1 MSCHLFYG
9 EDDFSAY
16 EAYRRVAAE
25 TGPAEE
31 LATNTTTFDGEHASF
46 GEVAMAARAMPFL
59 GAKRLVVVE
68 GLGRRLAARN
78 KKAGGG
84 DGKDGGKD
92 GLKDWAGLAD
102 LVSGLPPTTV
112 LIFLDGALTAGS
124 ALVKAVRAAKGE
136 VKVFNPLRDREVA
149 GWIADRAKAK
159 GASIAGPA
167 VQMLAGLVG
176 GNLRLLDGEIDKLAT
191 YAQGRTIERAD
202 VEALV
207 SQAKETSIFELVD
220 AVATRRQGPAMR
232 ALERLLTQGAP
243 PPVAMTMLARQLR
256 LMTQVKALAARN
268 AGDDE
273 IMAAM
278 GTRSDFVV
286 RKTKEQARSYSLDAL
301 KQLYERLLDTDLAI
315 KTGAVSDELG
325 LEMFVAEASAPSPST
340 PSPAGRGRG

>member
-1 MSCHLFYG
+1 MPCHLFYG

-25 TGPAEE
+25 LGPAEE
-31 LATNTTTFDGEHASF
+31 LVTNTTTFDGESASF
-46 GEVAMAARAMPFL
+46 GEVAMAAQAMPFL

-68 GLGRRLAARN
+68 GLGRRLAARGR
-78 KKAGGG
+78 KAANEE
-84 DGKDGGKD
+84 DKD

-102 LVSGLPPTTV
+102 LVGGLPPTTV
-112 LIFLDGALTAGS
+112 LIFLDGALTPS
-124 ALVKAVRAAKGE
+124 NPLVKAVRAAKGE
-136 VKVFNPLRDREVA
+136 AKLFNPLRDREVA

-273 IMAAM
+273 IMAAL

-286 RKTKEQARSYSLDAL
+286 RKTKEQARSYSLEAL
-301 KQLYERLLDTDLAI
+301 RRLYERLLETDLAI

-325 LEMFVAEASAPSPST
+325 LEMFVAEASAPSSSS

>member
-1 MSCHLFYG
+1 MSCYLFYG

-16 EAYRRVAAE
+16 EAYRRVAADL
-25 TGPAEE
+25 GPAEE
-31 LATNTTTFDGEHASF
+31 LVTNTTTFDGEQASF
-46 GEVAMAARAMPFL
+46 GEVAMAAQAMPFL

-68 GLGRRLAARN
+68 GLGRRLAARGR
-78 KKAGGG
+78 KAANEEDKG
-84 DGKDGGKD
+84 
-92 GLKDWAGLAD
+92 GLKDWAGLPG
-102 LVSGLPPTTV
+102 LVGGLPPTTV
-112 LIFLDGALTAGS
+112 LIFLDGALTAGN

-136 VKVFNPLRDREVA
+136 VKLFNPLRDREVA
-149 GWIADRAKAK
+149 GWIADRAKSK
-159 GASIAGPA
+159 GANIAGPA
-167 VQMLAGLVG
+167 VQMLAALVG

-220 AVATRRQGPAMR
+220 AVATRRQGAAMQ

-273 IMAAM
+273 IMAAL

-286 RKTKEQARSYSLDAL
+286 RKTKEQARSYSIEAL
-301 KQLYERLLDTDLAI
+301 RQLYERLLETDLAI

-325 LEMFVAEASAPSPST
+325 LEMFVVEASAP
-340 PSPAGRGRG
+340 AGRR

>member
-1 MSCHLFYG
+1 MPCHLFYG

-16 EAYRRVAAE
+16 EAYRRVAADL
-25 TGPAEE
+25 GPAEE
-31 LATNTTTFDGEHASF
+31 LVTNTTTFDGEQASF
-46 GEVAMAARAMPFL
+46 GEVAMAAQAMPFL
-59 GAKRLVVVE
+59 GSKRLVVVE
-68 GLGRRLAARN
+68 GLGRRLTARN
-78 KKAGGG
+78 RKAG
-84 DGKDGGKD
+84 DNDKD
-92 GLKDWAGLAD
+92 GLKDWAGLPD

-112 LIFLDGALTAGS
+112 LIFLDGALTAGN

-136 VKVFNPLRDREVA
+136 VKLFNPLRDREVA

-167 VQMLAGLVG
+167 VQILAALVG

-220 AVATRRQGPAMR
+220 AVATRQQGPAMR

-273 IMAAM
+273 IMAAL

-301 KQLYERLLDTDLAI
+301 RRLYERLLETDLAI

-325 LEMFVAEASAPSPST
+325 LEMFVAEASAP
-340 PSPAGRGRG
+340 AGRR

>member
-1 MSCHLFYG
+1 MPCYLFYG
-9 EDDFSAY
+9 EDDFSAH
-16 EAYRRVAAE
+16 EAYRRVATE

-31 LATNTTTFDGEHASF
+31 LTTNTTTFDGEHTAF
-46 GEVAMAARAMPFL
+46 GEVAMAAQAMPFL

-68 GLGRRLAARN
+68 GLGRRLAARG
-78 KKAGGG
+78 KKAG
-84 DGKDGGKD
+84 DEETKDGPKE
-92 GLKDWAGLAD
+92 WAGLPD
-102 LVSGLPPTTV
+102 LLGGLPPTTV
-112 LIFLDGALTAGS
+112 LIFLDGGLTA
-124 ALVKAVRAAKGE
+124 ANPLVKAVKAAKGE
-136 VKVFNPLRDREVA
+136 VKLFNRLRDREVA
-149 GWIADRAKAK
+149 GWIADRAREK

-176 GNLRLLDGEIDKLAT
+176 GNLRLLDGELDKLAT
-191 YAQGRTIERAD
+191 YAQGRSIERGD

-273 IMAAM
+273 IMAAL

-286 RKTKEQARSYSLDAL
+286 RKTKEQARRYSLDAL
-301 KQLYERLLDTDLAI
+301 KQLYERLLETDLAI

-325 LEMFVAEASAPSPST
+325 LEMFVAEASAST
-340 PSPAGRGRG
+340 GRR

>member
-1 MSCHLFYG
+1 MPCYLFYG

-31 LATNTTTFDGEHASF
+31 LATNTTTFDGEHTAF
-46 GEVAMAARAMPFL
+46 GEVAMAAQAMPFL

-68 GLGRRLAARN
+68 GLGRRLAARG
-78 KKAGGG
+78 KKAGDEGT
-84 DGKDGGKD
+84 KDGPKE
-92 GLKDWAGLAD
+92 WAGLPD
-102 LVSGLPPTTV
+102 LLGGLPPTTV
-112 LIFLDGALTAGS
+112 LIFLDGGLTA
-124 ALVKAVRAAKGE
+124 ANPLVKAVKAAKGE
-136 VKVFNPLRDREVA
+136 VKLFNPLRDREVA
-149 GWIADRAKAK
+149 GWIADRAREK

-176 GNLRLLDGEIDKLAT
+176 GNLRLLDGELDKLAT
-191 YAQGRTIERAD
+191 YAQGRSIERDD

-273 IMAAM
+273 IMTAL

-286 RKTKEQARSYSLDAL
+286 RKTKEQARRYSLDAL
-301 KQLYERLLDTDLAI
+301 KQLYERLLETDLAI

-325 LEMFVAEASAPSPST
+325 LEMFVAEASASSASA
-340 PSPAGRGRG
+340 PSPAGRGQG

>member
-1 MSCHLFYG
+1 MPCYLFYG

-31 LATNTTTFDGEHASF
+31 LATNTTTFDGEHTAF
-46 GEVAMAARAMPFL
+46 GEVAMAAQAMPFL

-68 GLGRRLAARN
+68 GLGRRLAARG
-78 KKAGGG
+78 KKAG
-84 DGKDGGKD
+84 DEETKDGPKE
-92 GLKDWAGLAD
+92 WAGLPD
-102 LVSGLPPTTV
+102 LLGGLPPTTV
-112 LIFLDGALTAGS
+112 LIFLDGGLTA
-124 ALVKAVRAAKGE
+124 ANPLVKAVKAAKGE
-136 VKVFNPLRDREVA
+136 VKLFNPLRDREVA
-149 GWIADRAKAK
+149 GWIADRAREK

-176 GNLRLLDGEIDKLAT
+176 GNLRLLDGELDKLAT
-191 YAQGRTIERAD
+191 YAQGRSIERGD

-273 IMAAM
+273 VMAAL

-286 RKTKEQARSYSLDAL
+286 RKTKEQARRYSLDAL
-301 KQLYERLLDTDLAI
+301 KQLYERLLETDLAI

-325 LEMFVAEASAPSPST
+325 LEMFVAEASAST
-340 PSPAGRGRG
+340 GRR

>member
-1 MSCHLFYG
+1 MPCYLFYG

-31 LATNTTTFDGEHASF
+31 LATNTTTFDGEHTAF
-46 GEVAMAARAMPFL
+46 GEVAMAAQAMPFL

-68 GLGRRLAARN
+68 GLGRRLAARG
-78 KKAGGG
+78 KKAG
-84 DGKDGGKD
+84 DEETKDGPKE
-92 GLKDWAGLAD
+92 WAGLPD
-102 LVSGLPPTTV
+102 LLSGLPPTTV
-112 LIFLDGALTAGS
+112 LIFLDGGLTA
-124 ALVKAVRAAKGE
+124 ANPLVKAVKAAKGE
-136 VKVFNPLRDREVA
+136 VKLFNPLRDRDVA
-149 GWIADRAKAK
+149 GWIADRAREK

-176 GNLRLLDGEIDKLAT
+176 GNLRLLDGELDKLAT
-191 YAQGRTIERAD
+191 YAQGRSIERGD

-273 IMAAM
+273 VMAAL

-286 RKTKEQARSYSLDAL
+286 RKTKEQARRYSLDAL
-301 KQLYERLLDTDLAI
+301 RYLYERLLETDLAI

-325 LEMFVAEASAPSPST
+325 LEMFVAEASASSASA
-340 PSPAGRGRG
+340 PSPAGRGQG

>member
-1 MSCHLFYG
+1 MPCYLFYG

-31 LATNTTTFDGEHASF
+31 LATNTTTFDGEHTAF
-46 GEVAMAARAMPFL
+46 GEVAMAAQAMPFL
-59 GAKRLVVVE
+59 GTKRLVVVE
-68 GLGRRLAARN
+68 GLGRRLAARG
-78 KKAGGG
+78 KKAGDEETKSGP
-84 DGKDGGKD
+84 KE
-92 GLKDWAGLAD
+92 WAGLPD
-102 LVSGLPPTTV
+102 LLGGLPPTTV
-112 LIFLDGALTAGS
+112 LIFLDGGLTA
-124 ALVKAVRAAKGE
+124 ANPLVKAVKAAKGE
-136 VKVFNPLRDREVA
+136 VKLFNPLRDREVA
-149 GWIADRAKAK
+149 GWIADRAKEK

-176 GNLRLLDGEIDKLAT
+176 GNLRLLDGELDKLAT
-191 YAQGRTIERAD
+191 YAQGRTIERDD

-273 IMAAM
+273 IMAAL

-286 RKTKEQARSYSLDAL
+286 RKTKEQARRYSLDAL
-301 KQLYERLLDTDLAI
+301 KKLYERLLETDLAI

-325 LEMFVAEASAPSPST
+325 LEMFVAEASASSVSA